1 LEKHAV
7 YGATVESLG
16 ALELFRP
23 KGRHVPI
30 GEAMARILASAENAD
45 KSFTDAIANSQLDTS
60 WLPFA
65 AQTYNISPDIRDYIV
80 SGVPVVTSDVP
91 NRNLQGMP
99 SEEILG
105 YRPDLGRVTYR
116 TFVGK
121 PTYQDHNNQDYQQA
135 KGINLDAIIVGV
147 PGYDLLKIVVL
158 SAFDRTKDKDLT
170 RSILKKDRK
179 FYSMGAW
186 VHEFRCSV
194 CGENVSR
201 RSCYCFG
208 QYGKGGVTPDGRLV
222 YQVCH
227 GIDYFENSSVADPAD
242 VTAVSDNVMVI

>member
-1 LEKHAV
+1 LDRYAV
-7 YGATVESLG
+7 YGADVESLG

-23 KGRHVPI
+23 KGEHLPV
-30 GEAMARILASAENAD
+30 GEALAKILSSAENVD
-45 KSFTDAIANSQLDTS
+45 KAITNVISNSQIDTS

-65 AQTYNISPDIRDYIV
+65 AQVYNISPDIRDYIV

-135 KGINLDAIIVGV
+135 KGINLDAVIVGV

-158 SAFDRTKDKDLT
+158 SAFDRNKDPDLT
-170 RSILKKDRK
+170 RSIIKKDRR

-186 VHEFRCSV
+186 VHEFRCSI
-194 CGENVSR
+194 CSENVSR
-201 RSCYCFG
+201 RPCYCFS
-208 QYGKGGVTPDGRLV
+208 QYGKGGVTPDGKLV
-222 YQVCH
+222 YQMCY